1 MINQAEIKVM
11 EEIIVDHAG
20 PLGSFIIKKAIADIG
35 ADPTTFDEETVDRF
49 IDLVIKRSVFDQ
61 NKWKSIK
68 EEILIAWSD

>member
-1 MINQAEIKVM
+1 MINQAEIRVM
-11 EEIIVDHAG
+11 EEIIVGHAG
-20 PLGSFIIKKAIADIG
+20 PLAGFVIKKAIADIG

-49 IDLVIKRSVFDQ
+49 IDLVIKRSIFDQ

>member
-1 MINQAEIKVM
+1 MINQAEMGVM
-11 EEIIVDHAG
+11 EEIIVGYAG

-49 IDLVIKRSVFDQ
+49 IDLVIKRSIFDR